1 MKSLFF
7 LSILILLSCSA
18 QKNTVREA
26 NSLNGKQLTFTR
38 NKGNCL
44 ACHEIEDGD
53 SPGNI
58 GPPLRAI
65 QSRFKSKQLLRQQ
78 IWDATQFNPET
89 SMPPFGK
96 NKILSEQEIDRIV
109 DYIWQLK

>member
-1 MKSLFF
+1 MKSLLF
-7 LSILILLSCSA
+7 LSVLLLFSCAS
-18 QKNTVREA
+18 QKKIDSKTKNH
-26 NSLNGKQLTFTR
+26 SGKQLAFTR

-58 GPPLRAI
+58 GPPLQAI
-65 QSRFKSKQLLRQQ
+65 QNRFKSKQLLRQQ